1 MEKTDKSFGIILY
14 KIEKNITKYL
24 FLKRSGGWL
33 DFPKGHME
41 DKETEI
47 QAALRETREETG
59 VELNIN
65 DLDKK
70 YRYNLDYVFI
80 FNGMKI
86 FKRVKMF
93 LARINSETEIKVSWE
108 HTGYVWLDYES
119 AYDKLKFQNQ
129 KDMLK
134 NVNIYLKTIVK

>member
-1 MEKTDKSFGIILY
+1 
-14 KIEKNITKYL
+14 
-24 FLKRSGGWL
+24 
-33 DFPKGHME
+33 ME